1 MRQNALVQILQSIC
15 YNLFMQT
22 IIQLITVEN
31 VLLPIHV
38 GILLFIFWN
47 IFKADHMGLYWIL
60 GKIEKLDAGIV
71 KKLHVNIFY
80 GLIGMTI
87 TGIGL
92 FIPLREKLSAS
103 PAFKIKMAFVVVL
116 FINSFVIHKFMP
128 VASEKKHSELTMKEK
143 LPLMAS
149 SVASTLS
156 WIGAL
161 IAVMF
166 LPE

>member
-1 MRQNALVQILQSIC
+1 MQTFIQSI
-15 YNLFMQT
+15 
-22 IIQLITVEN
+22 QLET
-31 VLLPIHV
+31 VLLPVHV

-47 IFKADHMGLYWIL
+47 IFKADHSAFSWIR
-60 GKIEKLDAGIV
+60 GKVNTLNAVKM
-71 KKLHVNIFY
+71 KKLHDNVFY

-92 FIPLREKLSAS
+92 YLPLQEKLSAS
-103 PAFKIKMAFVVVL
+103 PAFKIKMAFVAVL
-116 FINSFVIHKFMP
+116 FINSFVIYKLMP
-128 VASEKKHSELTMKEK
+128 TASEKKYSELSTKEK
-143 LPLMAS
+143 LPLLIS
-149 SVASTLS
+149 GVVSTLS